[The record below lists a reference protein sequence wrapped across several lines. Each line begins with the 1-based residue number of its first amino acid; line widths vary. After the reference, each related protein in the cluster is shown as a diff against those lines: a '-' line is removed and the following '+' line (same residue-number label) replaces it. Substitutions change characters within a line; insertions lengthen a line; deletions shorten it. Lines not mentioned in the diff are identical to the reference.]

1 MLEIIEPSFHRC
13 TGYLFLRSISKHSLD
28 LGQGSVPFLDLSI
41 NSSVASNAFHS
52 CRGQLLKED
61 REQGREN
68 EFSH

>member
-13 TGYLFLRSISKHSLD
+13 TGYLFLRSINKHSLD
-28 LGQGSVPFLDLSI
+28 LGQGSLPFLDLSI

-61 REQGREN
+61 REQGRKHQ
-68 EFSH
+68 FSH